1 MKKSVFLL
9 LVIALSLTACKTQPA
24 SPKEG
29 AYTDSEKL
37 EIARLAAANFEAYK
51 QVLEF
56 TEGKAV
62 IYRND
67 SVGFIDPKGTLTMLP
82 ELKELQSFKNGL
94 AAAATRDDVPCYVDA
109 TGKIVQ
115 KFPNYQ
121 AVYTFEDPENAVF
134 MGKNDRFGL
143 LDKQFKEV
151 IPAKYNQT
159 SFFTKGLFIVET
171 GGKWGAVDKADKT
184 VLPFQFE
191 SLGYLDE
198 AGYMQSSKKSGNGY
212 VDQTGKEVV
221 PHTFYNMFPFSE
233 NLAYYLDKQ
242 EDGKYGVINR
252 KGETI
257 VPPQY
262 DGIENFKNGMAA
274 VNKTVGD
281 MAKWGYV
288 DSTGKEVIPPQ
299 YESAGNFSPEGF
311 ALVGSKGTFMFIDKK
326 GQKAAFPKLDALT
339 NFTPAGFDNGFAK
352 VTVENGGAVY
362 LDRFGNLIQEME
374 LLDLRSKFFK

>member
-1 MKKSVFLL
+1 MKQSILCFSI
-9 LVIALSLTACKTQPA
+9 IAISLSACKTKTE
-24 SPKEG
+24 SPKG
-29 AYTDSEKL
+29 SEYSAAEKM
-37 EIARLAAANFEAYK
+37 EIARLAAVNFDGYK

-62 IYRND
+62 VYRND
-67 SVGFIDPKGTLTMLP
+67 SVGFIDLKGTLTMLP

-94 AAAATRDDVPCYVDA
+94 AAAATRDEVPCYVDA

-121 AVYTFEDPENAVF
+121 AVYTFEDAENTTF
-134 MGKNDRFGL
+134 FGKNGKFGL
-143 LDKQFKEV
+143 LDRQFKEV

-159 SFFTKGLFIVET
+159 SFFNKGLFIVET
-171 GGKWGAVDKADKT
+171 GNKWGIVDKADKT
-184 VLPFQFE
+184 ILPFQFE

-198 AGYMQSSKKSGNGY
+198 AGYMQASKKSGNGY

-221 PHTFYNMFPFSE
+221 PCTFYNMFPFSE
-233 NLAYYLDKQ
+233 NLAHYLDKQ

-262 DGIENFKNGMAA
+262 DGIEPFKNGMAA
-274 VNKTVGD
+274 VSKTVGD
-281 MAKWGYV
+281 VTKWGYI
-288 DSTGKEVIPPQ
+288 DSTGKEVIPTQ
-299 YESAGNFSPEGF
+299 YESARDFSPAGF
-311 ALVGSKGTFMFIDKK
+311 AVVGSNGKFMFIDKK

-339 NFTPAGFDNGFAK
+339 NFTSAGFDNGFAK
-352 VTVENGGAVY
+352 VTVDNSEVFY
-362 LDRFGNLIQEME
+362 LDRFGNLIQEMD